1 MRMVIN
7 GKTYV
12 DQPGLA
18 DILNNTVKCLAA
30 WRTRGYGPRYHRIGG
45 KVWFDL
51 DDVVAFINST
61 AVDPAA

>member
-1 MRMVIN
+1 MRMEFN

-18 DILNNTVKCLAA
+18 SILNNTVKCLAA

-51 DDVVAFINST
+51 DDVVAFINGT
-61 AVDPAA
+61 KIDPAA